1 MMGPRF
7 LTILILLLF
16 PCGYLASPASGRE
29 ILDYTLRVSFDIPA
43 SRISGLAKIPVQSG
57 QEIKLNKGTLQ
68 LLDIRLDGQRIDF
81 PRYDEI
87 VRIFPSRHGVMEIRY
102 AGTFNFPK
110 PPEGTP
116 EQGAMNVP
124 SDVVDG
130 RGIFLTGIWYPQPDQ
145 MCNYH
150 LKATLPEGYEAI
162 SEAEIIRKT
171 TNDAQTIF
179 SFTFPHPLDSI
190 HLIAANRYTIV
201 QDHFNGIE
209 IFAYFFHEDARLAQT
224 YIQNTK
230 RYLRL
235 YENLIGRYPYKRF
248 SIVENFLPTGYSM
261 PTYTLLGKEVVQ
273 LPFIVETSLGHEILH
288 QWFGNL
294 VYVNTEKGNWSEGLT
309 TYLADHLYEEQK
321 GLGFQYRKDLLID
334 YQSYVNDKNEFPL
347 KDFQAR
353 TDFASKAIGY
363 GKAAMVFHML
373 KTLLGQRAFYDS
385 LKYFMAEMRVKKA
398 SWEDLRRAFEKN
410 SAKDLSW
417 FFNQW
422 IDGRGLPELRVEDV
436 KIKSREG
443 KFEIHLVIS
452 QKKGVYEADLPV
464 VFYSAA
470 GKTRN
475 LFHIDKEKNSLRVLL
490 DDIPSRVVVDE
501 DYDMARRLTPGEFPP
516 VMARLIGDEEKM
528 IALPTSRA
536 GVYERVIDTFRKSGA
551 TVRESKDITDA
562 DLRSASLVILG
573 AQNPLAERLYG
584 TIKEEGGFAVTIKE
598 DPWNSRKVVGIIQ
611 AQSKEETDAAFA
623 KIFHYGRYSRL
634 SFDHGR
640 NVLRQV
646 AESGRGITKDIV
658 REPIAVEVADVK
670 SLPEVIDH
678 VAGKKIV
685 YVGETHN
692 RFSHHVVQ
700 LEIIKNLHR
709 KGRKLAIGMEMFQR
723 PVQEILDDY
732 VAGKVDERDFLKK
745 SEYFRRWGFDY
756 NLYRPIL
763 QFARS
768 EHIPVVALNIPKE
781 IVDKVARSGL
791 ESLTGEEK
799 KDVPTGM
806 DFSDAAYKE
815 RLAKVFQE
823 HESLRD
829 RPFDFFYQAQIL
841 WDEAMSESI
850 DTFLRK
856 QPGYQMVV
864 LAGNGHLAHGS
875 GIPRR
880 TMRRNGHD
888 YAVVL
893 NDVEIEKDV
902 ATYVVYP
909 GVVEMEGSPK
919 LMVSLQEAGG
929 KVTIEG
935 FSEGSVSQ
943 KAGLQVGDTILALDQ
958 TTIQSVDDVRIDL
971 LSRKKGEK
979 VSVKILRKILL
990 TGDKELEFEVA
1001 LQ

>member
-1 MMGPRF
+1 MGLRF
-7 LTILILLLF
+7 LTIFSLVSL
-16 PCGYLASPASGRE
+16 PCAYAATQARGGE
-29 ILDYTLRVSFDIPA
+29 ILDYTLRVSIDIPA
-43 SRISGLAKIPVQSG
+43 SRITGVAKIPVKSG
-57 QEIKLNKGTLQ
+57 QEIKLNRGTLHLIEI
-68 LLDIRLDGQRIDF
+68 LLEGQKIAF
-81 PRYDEI
+81 PRQEEI
-87 VRIFPSRHGVMEIRY
+87 VRIFPSRPGVMEIRY

-110 PPEGTP
+110 PPEGAIA
-116 EQGAMNVP
+116 QGAMNVP

-145 MCNYH
+145 MCHYH
-150 LKATLPEGYEAI
+150 LTATLPDGYEAI
-162 SEAEIIRKT
+162 SEAETIRKT
-171 TNDAQTIF
+171 TNDGQTIF
-179 SFTFPHPLDSI
+179 SFAFPHPLDSI
-190 HLIAANRYTIV
+190 HLIATNRYAIV

-209 IFAYFFHEDARLAQT
+209 IFAYFFHEDAGLAQT

-261 PTYTLLGKEVVQ
+261 PTYTLLGKEVVR

-294 VYVNTEKGNWSEGLT
+294 VYVNTRKGNWSEGLT

-321 GLGFQYRKDLLID
+321 GLGFKYRKDLLID

-347 KDFQAR
+347 QDFQAR
-353 TDFASKAIGY
+353 TDFSSKAIGY

-373 KTLLGQRAFYDS
+373 KTLIGERAFYDS
-385 LKYFMAEMRVKKA
+385 LKYFTAEMRFKKA
-398 SWEDLRRAFEKN
+398 SWEDLQRAFEKN

-422 IDGRGLPELRVEDV
+422 TDRKGLLELEVEDV
-436 KIKSREG
+436 KIKPRAD
-443 KFEIHLVIS
+443 KFEVHFVIT
-452 QKKGVYEADLPV
+452 QKKGIYEADLPV

-470 GKTRN
+470 GKIRN
-475 LFHIDKEKNSLRVLL
+475 LFHLTQEKNSLTALL
-490 DDIPSRVVVDE
+490 DDIPSRIVVDE
-501 DYDMARRLTPGEFPP
+501 DYDIARRLTPGEFPP
-516 VMARLIGDEEKM
+516 VIARLIGAEEKM
-528 IALPTSRA
+528 IALPPSGA
-536 GVYERVIDTFRKSGA
+536 GMYETVIDTLRKSGA
-551 TVRESKDITDA
+551 AVRESKDITDA
-562 DLRSASLVILG
+562 DLRSASLIILG
-573 AQNPLAERLYG
+573 AQNPLAEKLYG
-584 TIKEEGGFAVTIKE
+584 AIKDEGGFTITIKE
-598 DPWNSRKVVGIIQ
+598 DPWNSSKVVGIIQ
-611 AQSKEETDAAFA
+611 AQSQEETDAAFA
-623 KIFHYGRYSRL
+623 KIFHYGRYTHL

-640 NVLRQV
+640 NVHRQV
-646 AESGRGITKDIV
+646 AESGRGMTKDLAK
-658 REPIAVEVADVK
+658 EPIAVDPAKVK

-678 VAGKKIV
+678 VASKKII

-709 KGRKLAIGMEMFQR
+709 KGKKVAIGMEMFQR
-723 PVQEILDDY
+723 PVQKVLDDY

-745 SEYFRRWGFDY
+745 SEYFRRWGFDF

-799 KDVPTGM
+799 KDVPGGM
-806 DFSDAAYKE
+806 DFADAAYKE
-815 RLAKVFQE
+815 RLEKVFQE

-850 DTFLRK
+850 DAFLRK

-875 GIPRR
+875 GIPQR
-880 TMRRNGHD
+880 TMRRNGYD

-893 NDVEIEKDV
+893 NDVELEKNV

-909 GVVEMEGSPK
+909 GVVEVEGPPK
-919 LMVSLQEAGG
+919 LMVSLREEEG
-929 KVTIEG
+929 KVTIER

-958 TTIQSVDDVRIDL
+958 TPIQSVDDVRIDL

-979 VSVKILRKILL
+979 VRVKILRKNSI
-990 TGDKELEFEVA
+990 TGDKEMEFEVA